1 MSGKKESWGPN
12 DLFEPAPK
20 EKIETWK
27 TILMI
32 LIIGAILSAGAVF
45 SVLSIQKRHEEYQ
58 IEQQQYKKKMIE
70 FHSKQISENMEHGH
84 HTFKGHRYIT
94 FRISRDTRSTT
105 VVHDPDC
112 PKCKKVENEKRSE
125 D

>member
-58 IEQQQYKKKMIE
+58 IEQQQYKKK
-70 FHSKQISENMEHGH
+70 N
-84 HTFKGHRYIT
+84 YI
-94 FRISRDTRSTT
+94 R
-105 VVHDPDC
+105 
-112 PKCKKVENEKRSE
+112 CKFLES
-125 D
+125 